1 MARKHMQFRFGLAAI
16 LFFTFVAARPLS
28 AQAPLADDDTTSA
41 AGLRDGR
48 AEAAK
53 VSVAGRGVASLGGGV
68 VLGFFAPFALFG
80 GSIVATGIAG
90 AGGGIIVAAAE
101 SGRTAPSDSLAVRA
115 ASRGNA
121 YSSAFTKG
129 YADRLQSRRRKAS
142 FIAGGLGTG
151 TGVGLLFILIA
162 ATLNESW

>member
-1 MARKHMQFRFGLAAI
+1 MQIRFGLTTFLFCAIAA
-16 LFFTFVAARPLS
+16 ASPLS
-28 AQAPLADDDTTSA
+28 AQAPLADDDTNSA

-53 VSVAGRGVASLGGGV
+53 VSVAGRGAASLGGGV

-80 GSIVATGIAG
+80 GSVVATGIAG

-121 YSSAFTKG
+121 YSTAFTKG
-129 YADRLQSRRRKAS
+129 YADRLQSRRRKVS

-151 TGVGLLFILIA
+151 TGVGILFILIA
-162 ATLNESW
+162 AALDGSW

>member
-1 MARKHMQFRFGLAAI
+1 MQIRFRLTTFLFCAIAA
-16 LFFTFVAARPLS
+16 ASPLN
-28 AQAPLADDDTTSA
+28 AQAPVADDDTTSA

-53 VSVAGRGVASLGGGV
+53 VSVVGRGAASLGGGV

-80 GSIVATGIAG
+80 GSIAATGISG
-90 AGGGIIVAAAE
+90 AGGGIIIAAAE

-121 YSSAFTKG
+121 YSIAFTKG
-129 YADRLQSRRRKAS
+129 YSDRLQSRRRKAS
-142 FIAGGLGTG
+142 FIAGGVGTG
-151 TGVGLLFILIA
+151 TGVGLLFLLIA

>member
-1 MARKHMQFRFGLAAI
+1 MQIRFGLTTF
-16 LFFTFVAARPLS
+16 LFCAMVAARPLS
-28 AQAPLADDDTTSA
+28 GQAPVAHDDTTSA

-53 VSVAGRGVASLGGGV
+53 VSVSGRGVASLGGGLIV
-68 VLGFFAPFALFG
+68 GFVGPFALFG

-115 ASRGNA
+115 ANRGNA
-121 YSSAFTKG
+121 YSTAFTKG
-129 YADRLQSRRRKAS
+129 YSDHLQSRRRKAS
-142 FIAGGLGTG
+142 FIAGGVGTG
-151 TGVGLLFILIA
+151 AGVGVLLLLIA
-162 ATLNESW
+162 AAFNSGYY

>member
-1 MARKHMQFRFGLAAI
+1 MKIRIRLTTFLFCAI
-16 LFFTFVAARPLS
+16 VVARPLG

-68 VLGFFAPFALFG
+68 VRGFFAPFALFG
-80 GSIVATGIAG
+80 GSVVATGIAG

-101 SGRTAPSDSLAVRA
+101 SGRTAPSDSLAIRA

-121 YSSAFTKG
+121 YSTAFNKG

-142 FIAGGLGTG
+142 FIAGGVGTG
-151 TGVGLLFILIA
+151 TGVGLLFLLIA